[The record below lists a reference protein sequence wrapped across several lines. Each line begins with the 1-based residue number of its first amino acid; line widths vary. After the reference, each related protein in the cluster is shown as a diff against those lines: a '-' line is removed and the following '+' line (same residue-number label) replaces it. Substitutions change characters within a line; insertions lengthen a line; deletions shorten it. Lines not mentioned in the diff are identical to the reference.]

1 MRGRLPQSEVPPDL
15 IEAYRSA
22 YYQAGFGP
30 GAVILH
36 VDQYS
41 EPLSQLF
48 NASGHRCATF
58 ITGCNPF
65 GIRQDPQSNRA
76 AYRRL
81 RDRLV
86 EYVSRPDQIIEG
98 AGSDPTGCWP
108 AEESFLVLGLGLEAS
123 RMLGGEFYQNA
134 IVWAGEDAI
143 PRLILL
149 R

>member
-1 MRGRLPQSEVPPDL
+1 LPQSEVPADL
-15 IEAYRSA
+15 LEAYRSA

-30 GAVILH
+30 DAVILY

-58 ITGCNPF
+58 ITACNPI
-65 GIRQDPQSNRA
+65 GVRRDSESNRA
-76 AYRRL
+76 ACRQL
-81 RDRLV
+81 RDRLR

-98 AGSDPTGCWP
+98 AGSDPSGCWP

-123 RMLGGEFYQNA
+123 RMLGGEFRQNA